1 MRIESIFFKY
11 FFYPFFI
18 GIILSS
24 LTVVIFIVVFTNNYT
39 DERTYKN
46 IINLEKK
53 YSEKTI
59 SSINVLMTT
68 SFLKIQS
75 SLNEHI
81 TQYQHLANKIVNS
94 SKNYTLRSANLKSIV
109 GLDPYYCYDNYYE
122 SEHKASWL
130 YDKYTDEYNVE
141 EIPDLKN
148 QLIVFDNIIQNIN
161 ASFEAT
167 RINTIAHYYYFE

>member
-24 LTVVIFIVVFTNNYT
+24 LTVVIFIGVFTNNYT
-39 DERTYKN
+39 DKITYKN

-59 SSINVLMTT
+59 SSVNILMTT

-75 SLNEHI
+75 NLNEHI

-94 SKNYTLRSANLKSIV
+94 SKNYTLRSTNLKSIV
-109 GLDPYYCYDNYYE
+109 GLDPNYCYDNIE
-122 SEHKASWL
+122 AFEHKALWL
-130 YDKYTDEYNVE
+130 YDKYTDE
-141 EIPDLKN
+141 
-148 QLIVFDNIIQNIN
+148 F
-161 ASFEAT
+161 
-167 RINTIAHYYYFE
+167 TILFAKC